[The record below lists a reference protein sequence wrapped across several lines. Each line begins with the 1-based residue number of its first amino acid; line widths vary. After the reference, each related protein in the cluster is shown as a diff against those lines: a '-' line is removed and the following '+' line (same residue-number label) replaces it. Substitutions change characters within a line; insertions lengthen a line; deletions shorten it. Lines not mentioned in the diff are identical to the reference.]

1 MVALH
6 YNACIALHYIVQ
18 VKSRSAPPTSGM
30 TKADVQK
37 KFKKQIYVFVSEKMD
52 FLLCQV
58 RIGTDNMLT
67 VVRNI

>member
-1 MVALH
+1 
-6 YNACIALHYIVQ
+6 
-18 VKSRSAPPTSGM
+18 M
-30 TKADVQK
+30 TKANAQK